1 MKIVEK
7 IPATRKSIQA
17 ARGKGL
23 LVGLVP
29 TMGALHD
36 GHLSL
41 VRRCRDE
48 CGFAV
53 VSIFVN
59 PTQFTPNEDLD
70 SYPRS
75 FDEDCRM
82 CEELGVDLVFAPSR
96 SEMYPGNSHSWVVV
110 DKLSDHLCG
119 ASRPHFFRGVCTVV
133 AKLFNIMT
141 PDKAYFGQKDYQQ
154 LAIIRRMVCDLNMPV
169 EIVACPTVREQDGL
183 AMSSRNRYLD
193 PGQREAAACLHEAL
207 RKGAEMIT
215 DGQSD
220 PLRVIA
226 AISAV
231 IGAQPESQ
239 IDYISIVD
247 KALLQPVEVIDGP
260 VLIALAVRVGPAR
273 LIDNIMVDLS

>member
-1 MKIVEK
+1 
-7 IPATRKSIQA
+7 
-17 ARGKGL
+17 
-23 LVGLVP
+23 
-29 TMGALHD
+29 
-36 GHLSL
+36 
-41 VRRCRDE
+41 
-48 CGFAV
+48 
-53 VSIFVN
+53 
-59 PTQFTPNEDLD
+59 
-70 SYPRS
+70 
-75 FDEDCRM
+75 
-82 CEELGVDLVFAPSR
+82 
-96 SEMYPGNSHSWVVV
+96 MYPGNSHSWVVV